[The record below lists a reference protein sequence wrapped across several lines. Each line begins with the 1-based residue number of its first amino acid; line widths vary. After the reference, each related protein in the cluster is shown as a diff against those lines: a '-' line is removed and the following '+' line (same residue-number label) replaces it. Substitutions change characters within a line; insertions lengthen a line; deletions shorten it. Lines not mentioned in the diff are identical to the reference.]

1 MRLRSSLLA
10 LSLLTASGLATAAD
24 VTKYDGF
31 LCCNLRTD
39 GSWISDSNYAEDGK
53 RVLAV
58 GTPVSVTG
66 FGRNRVNIKVAGE
79 KQSIGN
85 DYSRDLDNTA
95 FAARYVVTADPKLK
109 LATFPPKIRLAITE
123 GKLTGGMTREQ
134 VLMAVGYLISSE
146 NPNLDASL
154 WRYWRTSFAEYQVQF
169 GPSGKL
175 VKVTADPQLMNLVWI
190 P

>member
-1 MRLRSSLLA
+1 M
-10 LSLLTASGLATAAD
+10 TTAA
-24 VTKYDGF
+24 TW
-31 LCCNLRTD
+31 T
-39 GSWISDSNYAEDGK
+39 
-53 RVLAV
+53 
-58 GTPVSVTG
+58 TPPSPHAMWSPPTP
-66 FGRNRVNIKVAGE
+66 
-79 KQSIGN
+79 S
-85 DYSRDLDNTA
+85 S
-95 FAARYVVTADPKLK
+95 

-134 VLMAVGYLISSE
+134 VLMAVGYPISSE